1 MIRNQEKEAE
11 EKRRYMEAEKWAVAR
26 QSFENK
32 VMREN
37 QIWLNHEH
45 VVSKMEQE
53 ELELI
58 QWLQNTKLMQK
69 QAYEE
74 LENALAGEEIDL

>member
-45 VVSKMEQE
+45 VVSKME
-53 ELELI
+53 
-58 QWLQNTKLMQK
+58 
-69 QAYEE
+69 
-74 LENALAGEEIDL
+74 